1 MPLYLDSIYGLSIL
15 RRMIYSLLFPKK
27 EKQYLSLIFRYF
39 SKGIVMDNDAE
50 KVKNFL
56 EAISIFSSKLGDDD
70 IYKRILMEVLFEEL
84 CGKEVKK
91 YGNN

>member
-1 MPLYLDSIYGLSIL
+1 
-15 RRMIYSLLFPKK
+15 MIYSLLFPKK

-70 IYKRILMEVLFEEL
+70 IYKRVLMEVLFEEL

-91 YGNN
+91 HGNN